1 MLGTLIVL
9 AIAGATGYY
18 SFRTWGLGWGITCGI
33 LGLIVAWA
41 LFSLILRR
49 FIVGRQ
55 MKIQAIMTDG
65 QNKVNR
71 QLEMFN
77 RRPPS
82 SMNATRQTLEKIQFE
97 AIRKSLAEL
106 EGFKKFYI
114 WNMMLPKQ
122 INAMKVQ
129 LHYQLREYSK
139 VDELLPKAL
148 LFDPQSIAIKLARM
162 YKNEDAGIDKFYKQK
177 CWRFKGENGAF
188 LASVYAWI
196 KVRQGDVASALEALN
211 NAKKT
216 SDHPSLVENA
226 DRLTNGKVK
235 HYSNS
240 GFGDMWYALAL
251 EEPKMKNQR
260 QMQGRPF

>member
-1 MLGTLIVL
+1 MLGTLIV
-9 AIAGATGYY
+9 AVVAFAVGYFSY
-18 SFRTWGLGWGITCGI
+18 EAWGMGWGITCAVVALVVSWAV
-33 LGLIVAWA
+33 LGLLLR
-41 LFSLILRR
+41 LF
-49 FIVGRQ
+49 VNKRQ
-55 MKIQAIMTDG
+55 MIIQNIMQVA

-82 SMNATRQTLEKIQFE
+82 SVNAARQILEKIQFE
-97 AIRKSLAEL
+97 SIRKALVEM
-106 EGFKKFYI
+106 EGFKKFYL
-114 WNMMLPKQ
+114 WNPMLYKQ
-122 INAMKVQ
+122 INAMKMQ

-139 VDELLPKAL
+139 VDELLPKSL
-148 LFDPQSIAIKLARM
+148 LLDPQSLGIKLARM
-162 YKNEDAGIDKFYKQK
+162 YKNNDPKLDKFYKMR

-196 KVRQGDVASALEALN
+196 KLRQNAADMALDALLR
-211 NAKKT
+211 AKKT
-216 SDHPSLVENA
+216 SDNQVLLENI

-240 GFGDMWYALAL
+240 GFGDNWYALAL

-260 QMQGRPF
+260 QQGRPF

>member
-1 MLGTLIVL
+1 MLGLIILLV
-9 AIAGATGYY
+9 IGSVSGYF
-18 SFRTWGLGWGITCGI
+18 STKAWGTGWGITCAIAAFLLAYLI
-33 LGLIVAWA
+33 L
-41 LFSLILRR
+41 SLILRSLVMR
-49 FIVGRQ
+49 RQ
-55 MKIQAIMTDG
+55 MVIQNIMQDA

-82 SMNATRQTLEKIQFE
+82 SMNAARQTLEKIQFE